1 MTADP
6 EKTSKAS
13 QTSVA
18 SPKAQALLG
27 SAPDEQIGAAI
38 EAEKWARATDLI
50 ATHGERLLLDGGARE
65 LAAWLEA
72 LPDEHLARNV
82 KVAALFAWVRIYDQR
97 YQDAL
102 VCLSKAERALQQV
115 RLAEGARPA
124 NGEAGSGARER
135 TESEVELRP
144 YAEIEQSL
152 HAIRLHLQA
161 VSATAGKL
169 PAQVEHIM
177 LPASEDHPLWRA
189 AALVTLGR
197 SRLLAGDLKGAC
209 DDLEAAAI
217 LASSSGGPRA
227 ARLAADAAVLLGR
240 IDEARGKLDEAARR
254 YEAIVRG
261 QDPIEDKVAAEIG
274 LARLALARL
283 DPASAGPRLDAVKQA
298 AAALGGEVDPIG
310 VVVDGELARAW
321 WHLLSGRADEA
332 RATLDQLEKTLTN
345 LKLRWPFELI
355 GATRA
360 RFALLRKEESGAR
373 RWLQQHALRGA
384 AATTP
389 TNPTA
394 ARSAVTA
401 ALVHAALHEPEP
413 ALAAARAALALAEA
427 SGHRQLATES
437 QVALALAHFGLGHK
451 AEARAALIAALE
463 GARESGSLLAI
474 FVRGLDVL
482 ADELGCDREEVQRVT
497 RLLPSVPPPS
507 RDKAE
512 RAVLRSQGGAGGPIE
527 TSRLVVPELAEV
539 SDAGAAPEVERATPE
554 EAEPASEVQA
564 ESAAPTSA

>member
-6 EKTSKAS
+6 DKTSKAS

-27 SAPDEQIGAAI
+27 SAPDEQIGQAI
-38 EAEKWARATDLI
+38 AAEKWARATDLI

-72 LPDEHLARNV
+72 LPDEHVARNV

-102 VCLSKAERALQQV
+102 VCLSKAERALQQL
-115 RLAEGARPA
+115 RLAEGAR
-124 NGEAGSGARER
+124 ER
-135 TESEVELRP
+135 TDSEVELRP
-144 YAEIEQSL
+144 YAEIEHSL

-161 VSATAGKL
+161 VGDTAGKL

-217 LASSSGGPRA
+217 LASSSRGPRA

-261 QDPIEDKVAAEIG
+261 QDPIEVKVAAEIG

-283 DPASAGPRLDAVKQA
+283 DPASAGPRLDAVAQA
-298 AAALGGEVDPIG
+298 VVALGGEVDPIG

-360 RFALLRKEESGAR
+360 SFALLRKEESGAR
-373 RWLQQHALRGA
+373 RWLQQYTLRGA
-384 AATTP
+384 AAATP

-474 FVRGLDVL
+474 FVRGLDVI

-527 TSRLVVPELAEV
+527 TSRLVAPELAEV

-554 EAEPASEVQA
+554 EAEEASEVQA